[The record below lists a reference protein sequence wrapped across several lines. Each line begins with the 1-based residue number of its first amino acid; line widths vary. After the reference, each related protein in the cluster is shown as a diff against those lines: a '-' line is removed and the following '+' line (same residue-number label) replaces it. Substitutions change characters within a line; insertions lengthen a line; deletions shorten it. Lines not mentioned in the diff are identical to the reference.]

1 MSRRDWSRRRFLR
14 GLGGAAMGLPFLE
27 SLGWR
32 RGVRAEPVERP
43 IYSVF
48 MRQANGVAQAYQDEL
63 YDEPERFWP
72 RALGPLTKE
81 ALLGRDSDRAIS
93 ELADFAHRLLLVK
106 GCDHPFPRQFCGHAG
121 AGAMCLTG
129 ANYVGF
135 FGNDVLAKGM
145 SIDTRISQEL
155 TPTIEPLTL
164 MAGRTDGFLG
174 AVLSYRGPLDRRAP
188 QTDPYNVYL
197 DLFSGGAGF
206 SREAL
211 ESLMLRRKSVN
222 DLVREELSALLR
234 EDLGGQD
241 RIRLERHLDSVRD
254 IEVALSCNGNT
265 LDLLSVIEGIE
276 GEHDANANLENV
288 TQLHCKLIALSFT
301 CDLRRTATLQVG
313 GGQDGTRFI
322 INGNIQ
328 PSWHHISH
336 RKSSDDVFADVPSIE
351 NAAMLHHEI
360 DRIHA
365 RLFKYLLELLDNE
378 VTLAGTNMLDDSVA
392 VWTNELGTGPNHGHT
407 SLPHVVAGSG
417 GGFLRQGVFVD
428 AGGGV
433 PNNHFLSTLLNA
445 VGVRKADGS
454 LVDDFGDPSIDP
466 GVIAAMIA

>member
-14 GLGGAAMGLPFLE
+14 GIGGAALGLPFLE

-32 RGVRAEPVERP
+32 RGTRAEPVERP

-48 MRQANGVAQAYQDEL
+48 MRQANGVAQAYQDAL

-72 RALGPLTKE
+72 RELGPLSKDG
-81 ALLGRDSDRAIS
+81 LQGRESDRTIS

-135 FGNDVLAKGM
+135 FGNEVLATGM
-145 SIDTRISQEL
+145 SIDTRIVQEL
-155 TPTIEPLTL
+155 TPNVEPLTL
-164 MAGRTDGFLG
+164 MAGRTDGYLG
-174 AVLSYRGPLDRRAP
+174 PVLSYRGPLDRRAP
-188 QTDPYNVYL
+188 QTNPYNVYL

-206 SREAL
+206 TQDAL
-211 ESLMLRRKSVN
+211 ELLVLRRKSIN
-222 DLVREELSALLR
+222 DLVREELNQLLA

-254 IEVALSCNGNT
+254 IEVALSCEAST
-265 LDLLSVIEGIE
+265 PDLLSVLESIEGA
-276 GEHDANANLENV
+276 HDSNDNLEVV
-288 TQLHCKLIALSFT
+288 TQLHCKLIALAFA

-313 GGQDGTRFI
+313 AGQDGTRFV
-322 INGNIQ
+322 INGALQ

-336 RKSSDDVFADVPSIE
+336 RKSSDDVMDDVPSID

-365 RLFKYLLELLDNE
+365 RLFKYLLELLDSE
-378 VTLAGTNMLDDSVA
+378 VTIAGTNMLDDSVA
-392 VWTNELGTGPNHGHT
+392 VWTNDLGTGPDHGHIR
-407 SLPHVVAGSG
+407 LPHVVAGSG

-433 PNNHFLSTLLNA
+433 PNNHFLSTILNA
-445 VGVRKADGS
+445 VGVRKPDGS